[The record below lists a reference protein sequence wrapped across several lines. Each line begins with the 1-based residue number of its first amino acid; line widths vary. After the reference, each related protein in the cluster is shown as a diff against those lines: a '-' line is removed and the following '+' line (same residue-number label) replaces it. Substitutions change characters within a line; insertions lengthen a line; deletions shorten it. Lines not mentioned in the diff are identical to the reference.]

1 MLKVKNQPNMNNLVI
16 QATNTTPAVEFRKEG
31 KLSIEG
37 RSLPENTMNFY
48 QPLIE
53 WAAQFKSSDVKLD
66 INLEYL
72 NSGSIKKLLEL
83 LKVFDAND
91 LIKTFY
97 VDWHYDKDDE
107 DILENAGI
115 FEEILKKA
123 RFRYHELSFA
133 ASLALERQDKE
144 F

>member
-1 MLKVKNQPNMNNLVI
+1 MNNLII
-16 QATNTTPAVEFRKEG
+16 QATNSTPAVEFRKEG
-31 KLSIEG
+31 KLIIEG
-37 RSLPENTMNFY
+37 RSLPENTMDFY

-53 WAAQFKSSDVKLD
+53 WAGKFKASEVKLD

-83 LKVFDAND
+83 LKVFDANN

-97 VDWHYDKDDE
+97 VDWHYDQDDE
-107 DILENAGI
+107 DILENVQV

-123 RFRYHELSFA
+123 HFRYHELSKDTWSA
-133 ASLALERQDKE
+133 
-144 F
+144 